1 MSHHHELYKNL
12 PQGVESWPGY
22 CEHKKGDGI
31 RFVAVDLEKQKPNTI
46 FFKAHQLCQL
56 FSTSFWYRIV
66 ASSLHSLPLIKQ
78 WQSGLDPFPFSF
90 FSFCLALPSVGSM
103 LIAWK
108 KKSRGKKKNQLK
120 NTNTSDVIFLFYV
133 KEKNISVF
141 RSDQGNT
148 T

>member
-1 MSHHHELYKNL
+1 
-12 PQGVESWPGY
+12 
-22 CEHKKGDGI
+22 
-31 RFVAVDLEKQKPNTI
+31 
-46 FFKAHQLCQL
+46 
-56 FSTSFWYRIV
+56 
-66 ASSLHSLPLIKQ
+66 
-78 WQSGLDPFPFSF
+78 
-90 FSFCLALPSVGSM
+90 M